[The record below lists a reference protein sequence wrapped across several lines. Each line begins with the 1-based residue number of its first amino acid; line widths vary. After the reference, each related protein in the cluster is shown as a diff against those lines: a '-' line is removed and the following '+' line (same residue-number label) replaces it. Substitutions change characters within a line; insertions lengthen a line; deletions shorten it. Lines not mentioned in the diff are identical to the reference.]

1 MVRLPK
7 ELRKRKSKKRAV
19 AGTAALVVGA
29 AGLALFIVGLKRR
42 HRLDEERSVGE
53 QDTGRSGDHP
63 DPEAPR
69 RD

>member
-7 ELRKRKSKKRAV
+7 ELRKRKSKKRAI

-42 HRLDEERSVGE
+42 HRLDDERSVGE
-53 QDTGRSGDHP
+53 GQEDRPVDEARSD
-63 DPEAPR
+63 
-69 RD
+69 

>member
-19 AGTAALVVGA
+19 AGTAALVLGA

-42 HRLDEERSVGE
+42 HRLDDERSVGE
-53 QDTGRSGDHP
+53 PQEDRPVEEARSD
-63 DPEAPR
+63 
-69 RD
+69 